1 MNIDHRLLPSKPKVI
16 LCDCYNGVYKC
27 SNRATKQMTIRGK
40 DLTNYCD
47 FHFHNAQLME
57 ADK

>member
-1 MNIDHRLLPSKPKVI
+1 MNINPSLLPDKPKVI
-16 LCDCYNGVYKC
+16 LCDCYIGNWKC
-27 SNRATKQMTIRGK
+27 KNKATKQMTTEGRE
-40 DLTNYCD
+40 LRNYCD